1 MISLKYCFQ
10 DISCSLTPSA
20 LASESSVLSS
30 WGSFSTGR
38 LTFTLLCGAGILH
51 HSSSTM
57 GRRWDLFA
65 FSSTLQLWE
74 RTFELT
80 LPLLTSLP
88 DLPHQSIYS
97 LSSFLLPVTT
107 GHSSS
112 HAISYMES
120 SSIIFFKAMIYIS
133 LKPSKRF
140 YLVFY
145 SRKGLYHPSFL
156 LPFSLPSEFKCHLS
170 YCIIC
175 LVCTLVWFSSLV
187 STQLCKSI
195 LLNLGFQRKTRT
207 ALRQLS
213 PCRPMVIYW

>member
-1 MISLKYCFQ
+1 MRK
-10 DISCSLTPSA
+10 DIWADT
-20 LASESSVLSS
+20 ASPYLSS
-30 WGSFSTGR
+30 RPPTSVN
-38 LTFTLLCGAGILH
+38 LFTVFI
-51 HSSSTM
+51 SSSC
-57 GRRWDLFA
+57 
-65 FSSTLQLWE
+65 
-74 RTFELT
+74 
-80 LPLLTSLP
+80 
-88 DLPHQSIYS
+88 H
-97 LSSFLLPVTT
+97 T

-145 SRKGLYHPSFL
+145 SRKGLYHPSLL
-156 LPFSLPSEFKCHLS
+156 LPFILPSEFKCHLS

-195 LLNLGFQRKTRT
+195 LLNLGFQRKRRT